1 MSVLQVFFNT
11 CYWHVFKFNHSR
23 WCIVTSHVFNLMNG
37 DIENLFMLLLAINV
51 STFGDMSIK
60 IFAYFY
66 LSSKISYYWGYW
78 VQVFWGPVPAG
89 SRGTLRMNGVS
100 ERETQWD
107 KTRGLSLKFIF
118 TLPLYTLNNIFFGGS
133 AYCLHTGNLK
143 TLQQLDLKQKQDV
156 IHIFFIYKNLLYHLA
171 FRPANIL
178 WFAPGVT

>member
-1 MSVLQVFFNT
+1 MIQVKALAW
-11 CYWHVFKFNHSR
+11 Y
-23 WCIVTSHVFNLMNG
+23 
-37 DIENLFMLLLAINV
+37 LFMLLLAINV

-60 IFAYFY
+60 NFAYFY

-118 TLPLYTLNNIFFGGS
+118 ALPLHTQHLFWGKCILLTHRSSQNITATWPSTEIGCQPHTLSFTRVFLIIWPSGLLTFYG
-133 AYCLHTGNLK
+133 LHLVW
-143 TLQQLDLKQKQDV
+143 LKQLQ
-156 IHIFFIYKNLLYHLA
+156 
-171 FRPANIL
+171 
-178 WFAPGVT
+178 

>member
-1 MSVLQVFFNT
+1 
-11 CYWHVFKFNHSR
+11 
-23 WCIVTSHVFNLMNG
+23 MNG

-100 ERETQWD
+100 KRERHSET
-107 KTRGLSLKFIF
+107 KL
-118 TLPLYTLNNIFFGGS
+118 GG
-133 AYCLHTGNLK
+133 
-143 TLQQLDLKQKQDV
+143 
-156 IHIFFIYKNLLYHLA
+156 
-171 FRPANIL
+171 
-178 WFAPGVT
+178 